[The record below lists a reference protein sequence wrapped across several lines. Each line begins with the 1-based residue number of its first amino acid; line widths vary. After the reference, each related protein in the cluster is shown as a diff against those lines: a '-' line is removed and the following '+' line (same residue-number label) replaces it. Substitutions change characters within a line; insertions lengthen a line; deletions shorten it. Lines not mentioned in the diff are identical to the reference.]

1 MKLTIIS
8 DKGSPMMVITKIARK
23 GNALEITGQLM
34 GAWNSKMYIT
44 TEQFGGFLRAT
55 FSPGVITFVLL
66 YPFFYI
72 LSKFRRKE
80 KYSD

>member
-8 DKGSPMMVITKIARK
+8 DKGSPMMVVTRIARK
-23 GNALEITGQLM
+23 GNMLEITGQLM
-34 GAWNSKMYIT
+34 GAWNSKMYVT

-55 FSPGVITFVLL
+55 FSPAVLSFVLL

-72 LSKFRRKE
+72 ASKFRRKE
-80 KYSD
+80 KSMD

>member
-8 DKGSPMMVITKIARK
+8 DKGSPMMVVTRIARK
-23 GNALEITGQLM
+23 GNMLEITGQLM
-34 GAWNSKMYIT
+34 GAWNSKMYVT

-55 FSPGVITFVLL
+55 FSPAVISFVLL

-72 LSKFRRKE
+72 SSKFRRGE
-80 KYSD
+80 KFMD